1 MGMRWTL
8 GPRQLGQKRGRSQ
21 GWTIGAS
28 ESKICLVVA
37 AAFSLSVSVAVMVT
51 AGADQSR
58 LGAPTFWPWIL
69 TALQVLALWAAGR
82 TLWWGWL
89 LGASVQT
96 PWIAYAMV
104 TEQIGFIPGCVVS
117 ALVQAYSFM
126 ESLRE
131 PQFETNDPVFHRRS
145 TAIRRVQPAL

>member
-1 MGMRWTL
+1 MEHR
-8 GPRQLGQKRGRSQ
+8 
-21 GWTIGAS
+21 AS

-37 AAFSLSVSVAVMVT
+37 AAFSLSVSVAVMAT

-69 TALQVLALWAAGR
+69 TAFQVLALWAAGR

-89 LGASVQT
+89 LGASVQM
-96 PWIAYAMV
+96 PWIAYAIV

-117 ALVQAYSFM
+117 ALVQTYSFM
-126 ESLRE
+126 ASLRE
-131 PQFETNDPVFHRRS
+131 PQSEPDDVGLHRRS
-145 TAIRRVQPAL
+145 NAVRRVQPAV